1 MNEYCKYVYSV
12 AMKISGL
19 YDVSESEAPA
29 LHAALDRLCKKAGI
43 EKPTLTFVDAS
54 EFKNPL
60 HRFTF
65 EHMAGALH
73 LDKPRIIIG
82 DKMRV
87 MLDHHNLSTP
97 ISEEFEAVL
106 AHEIG
111 HIKYGDVK
119 LHKVIPMRLSP
130 WIGALA
136 GVAGVWFHNHLK
148 EKEAEN
154 IRLGK
159 SQAQSDAELQAQWN
173 VSDRLTS
180 LPEEKPQ
187 PLLQVIKYI
196 AGGLLGFAAGAA
208 VYSLA
213 HRHIEF
219 RADRT
224 SAELMED
231 GKPLAR
237 ALVKLREA
245 FSHGAKDIEPEVLAA
260 YQKQNPVTK
269 LLRQLTHPE
278 DAERIERLN
287 NWSR

>member
-1 MNEYCKYVYSV
+1 
-12 AMKISGL
+12 MKISGL
-19 YDVSESEAPA
+19 YDVSEHEAPA
-29 LHAALDRLCKKAGI
+29 LHAALDRLCQKAGI
-43 EKPTLTFVDAS
+43 EKPTLTFVNAS
-54 EFKNPL
+54 EFQNPL

-73 LDKPRIIIG
+73 LDKPRIVIG
-82 DKMRV
+82 DKMRM
-87 MLDHHNLSTP
+87 MLDHHNLTAP

-130 WIGALA
+130 WLGALA
-136 GVAGVWFHNHLK
+136 GVAGVWFYNHLK
-148 EKEAEN
+148 EKAAEN
-154 IRLGK
+154 LRLGK
-159 SQAQSDAELQAQWN
+159 SQEQSDAELLAQWN
-173 VSDRLTS
+173 KSDMLTT
-180 LPEEKPQ
+180 LPEEKPH
-187 PLLQVIKYI
+187 PLMQVIKYI
-196 AGGLLGFAAGAA
+196 AGGFLGFAAGTA
-208 VYSLA
+208 VYSIA

-245 FSHGAKDIEPEVLAA
+245 FSHGTNDIEPEVRAA
-260 YQKQNPVTK
+260 YQKQGPIKK
-269 LLRQLTHPE
+269 LLQQLTHPQ